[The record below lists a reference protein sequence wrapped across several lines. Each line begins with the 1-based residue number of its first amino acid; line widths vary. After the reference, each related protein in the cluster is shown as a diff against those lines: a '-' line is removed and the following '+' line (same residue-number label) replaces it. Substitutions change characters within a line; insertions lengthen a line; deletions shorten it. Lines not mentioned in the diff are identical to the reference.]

1 MGRKSNYENGMYQ
14 QLMEIMGRL
23 ETVEK
28 DSSSKMLLMPFMRM
42 I

>member
-23 ETVEK
+23 EIVEK
-28 DSSSKMLLMPFMRM
+28 ILRKKYISSISG
-42 I
+42 